1 MSNNRPDNRFRKRL
15 FLRVFTILRAGT
27 TIRAWPMNAITE
39 LKEAATWGVTP
50 AMPTTTSETA
60 QSEITQLLREI
71 RDLQKAHFER
81 YLEFTAKIMDA
92 EATRRQDVLRLQIE
106 QLRHQEASR
115 AAAFQRQLLSWIVWA
130 GVVVF
135 CFGGIFLFQRLMAF
149 D

>member
-1 MSNNRPDNRFRKRL
+1 MSKQSPPQPVQKKAILARL
-15 FLRVFTILRAGT
+15 HNPPRWHNDQGLA
-27 TIRAWPMNAITE
+27 MNAITE
-39 LKEAATWGVTP
+39 LKEAATWGVTA
-50 AMPTTTSETA
+50 AMPTATSETA

-81 YLEFTAKIMDA
+81 YREFTAKIMDA

-135 CFGGIFLFQRLMAF
+135 CFGGI
-149 D
+149 